1 MSSLRAA
8 AVFGFV
14 ALLISTLFGCRSPGE
29 GGTEPSP
36 AKSSAADVTLK
47 GVDTSALTARE
58 KSDWSRL
65 VSELLS
71 PCADHP
77 VSLTQCVNESRSCR
91 ACVPAAKLLVDLV
104 RRGGTRSQVEAVY
117 KARFS
122 PEAVKQVDLSGAPR
136 EGSAGAKVV
145 VAEFADFYCPACGAM
160 KPVLDGILKKYPNDV
175 QLVFKHFP
183 LTNIH
188 PNAEKAARAAVAAQ
202 RQNKFWEMHALLFEN
217 QEKLDGGGIDEL
229 AKRLGLDMKR
239 FAQDRDSEA
248 TADAVSRDRKHGE
261 NLKLTGTPSLFVN
274 GRPFVSTGES
284 AEELEQWIALEI
296 ELVSGAPPAPAPAA
310 APAPSA
316 AASASVAP
324 TLTAAPVPSAAPAAS
339 R

>member
-91 ACVPAAKLLVDLV
+91 ACVPAAKLLADLV
-104 RRGGTRSQVEAVY
+104 RRGGSRSQVEAVY

-122 PEAVKQVDLSGAPR
+122 PEAVKQVDISGAPR

-217 QEKLDGGGIDEL
+217 QDKLDGGGIDEI

-261 NLKLTGTPSLFVN
+261 NLKLSGTPSFFIN

-284 AEELEQWIALEI
+284 ADELEQWIALEI
-296 ELVSGAPPAPAPAA
+296 ELVSGAPATPAPGT
-310 APAPSA
+310 PAPSA
-316 AASASVAP
+316 APSISAAPSASAAP
-324 TLTAAPVPSAAPAAS
+324 APSAAPAAS